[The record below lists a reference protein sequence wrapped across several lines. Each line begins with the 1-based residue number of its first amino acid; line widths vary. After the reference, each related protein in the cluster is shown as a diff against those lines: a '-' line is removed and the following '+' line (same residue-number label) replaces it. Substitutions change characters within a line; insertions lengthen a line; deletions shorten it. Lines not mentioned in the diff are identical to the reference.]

1 MVVRWSAASA
11 HLYDPSRMTSYF
23 ERLEPRR
30 SALYGRVAPLFAELG
45 YREVTVRMAA
55 KSCGL
60 SASGLYHHFR
70 SKRDLAL
77 FPILARTSLVV
88 RCREILDASIDDPLV
103 RLRIFIDEGLLGQ
116 AEFLLALRLAD
127 ESGARPVVE
136 PELRSIF
143 RYATATYAAF
153 ARAAAPGLSPARGR
167 EFGEAALAI
176 ALARAVP
183 GLSPDSVSVRAQLY
197 ALARGY
203 LVAAGAEPE
212 RFDAAIAAS
221 ASSEV

>member
-1 MVVRWSAASA
+1 M
-11 HLYDPSRMTSYF
+11 MSYF

-30 SALYGRVAPLFAELG
+30 SALYRRVAPLFAEHG

-55 KSCGL
+55 KACGL

-88 RCREILDASIDDPLV
+88 RCREILVASIDDPLV
-103 RLRIFIDEGLLGQ
+103 RLRVFIDEGLLGQ

-143 RYATATYAAF
+143 RQATATYAAL
-153 ARAAAPGLSPARGR
+153 ARAAAPGLSPVPAS
-167 EFGEAALAI
+167 EFGEAALAV
-176 ALARAVP
+176 ALGRAVP
-183 GLSPDSVSVRAQLY
+183 GLAPTLASVRAQLY
-197 ALARGY
+197 TLARGY
-203 LVAAGAEPE
+203 LVAAGADPE
-212 RFDAAIAAS
+212 RFDAAFAVAP
-221 ASSEV
+221 SSWV